1 MNSNGVTCD
10 DDDDDDDISLISTGA
25 SEPQDEYEVET
36 ILAQKDFS
44 TGKAYLVKW
53 ADYPLER
60 ATWEPEDSFCDPR
73 TLTEWRQKICCGEHE
88 SFDVDALARRIK
100 EIEEAKIDRHRRRR
114 AKRIR
119 LGIPVSPS
127 TVSSGPDSD
136 HSGSDLDGFIV
147 GDNVDVD
154 EEDED
159 DGWKA
164 LRKKR
169 NRVSSNTKH
178 TGSEAVPPSRSRNS
192 PAKPCAKD
200 QTSESLPP
208 PSTKAPSK
216 KSNSDVRPA
225 TRPAAANHSSLE
237 SPAVKKPKPSNTLQK
252 ASSQSKTRE
261 ILKLQTS
268 ESTDPPHYPLPP
280 PAQDKSEV
288 PAKSDARNINSQLPR
303 LSISTR
309 PLSEIAFIPAKMKE
323 SSKLKLF
330 HNLPIKNRYEKV
342 MHRDLT
348 PNIRQLDLG
357 TPGEW
362 TPSQKPKGPAPDS
375 PFQTGKYRNMGS
387 LFVDQDISHQDSNDC
402 HRLQNSATTVDGL
415 VEGKAMNLPHST
427 YPASD
432 QPSPRLSRDSLPDSY
447 TSAANID
454 SHAFSPN
461 QESIKP
467 SIKAAK
473 KGIRANG
480 RFFHSTEALVRLRF
494 GPECKE
500 IGDVRIGGLT
510 KTTIWQLVLLKSKQ
524 KIDIHFKDVCNID
537 EYRQLCDRR
546 QNLMFCSGWV
556 LGFDDTSP
564 AVDEMANYLRDNR
577 LAALWYHPDE
587 NISSAM
593 VAFALDSPEWSF
605 LNQTSN
611 HPSAKLRIAVRSS
624 LAPMNSIQRTH
635 ALKAT
640 SDVNERN
647 TGYEDSPMIM
657 DSDPT
662 KEMGTRDILIP
673 PSIPLSV
680 LKGPTDIKSI
690 FRERFGI
697 TYDELSIVNTSHKKR
712 TARSFYLHF
721 PDEVEDEFQLLLH
734 FLKQHDMVVFSN
746 RIEGDWEKFV
756 KTATTGTV
764 LFHKKFIHYDSMSEF
779 SKLLRNPI
787 NVFNISLTE
796 PIRNPHG
803 SSHLER
809 LFPHG
814 GIILITEDFILKH
827 PKIFLDILRWF
838 GHFIEKKFPGTWK
851 MFLRPKVQ
859 VWLLDLCKSWP
870 DDRIWQIY
878 YRINSLIPKYP
889 EGHYNTYRRE
899 GSPDSLDGLTDDEGQ
914 HHPFIS
920 TREIPDYGSRRED
933 DHPGIPRGLAQ
944 AERDTDHLVEYF
956 AGHALIHAEKFRRFI
971 VLTTHKPQPRW
982 RAWTHLEIMEYQ
994 EFSKSFMS
1002 SHMPSCSKTR
1012 KSSSDSRSEHH
1023 STFGSGQGGDRDAAS
1038 RKYSTQSQRT
1048 VLQSPASPHR
1058 DPRRHKSPVV
1068 PPP

>member
-1 MNSNGVTCD
+1 MNSNRVTS
-10 DDDDDDDISLISTGA
+10 DDDDISLISTCA

-60 ATWEPEDSFCDPR
+60 ATWEPKDSFCDPT
-73 TLTEWRQKICCGEHE
+73 TLTEWRQKISRGEHE

-136 HSGSDLDGFIV
+136 DSGSDLDGFIV
-147 GDNVDVD
+147 DDNVDV
-154 EEDED
+154 
-159 DGWKA
+159 

-178 TGSEAVPPSRSRNS
+178 TGNEAVLPSRSRSS

-200 QTSESLPP
+200 HTSESLPP
-208 PSTKAPSK
+208 PSTKTPSK
-216 KSNSDVRPA
+216 KSSSDVCPT
-225 TRPAAANHSSLE
+225 TRPAAANHSSLG
-237 SPAVKKPKPSNTLQK
+237 SPEVKKPKPSNTLQR
-252 ASSQSKTRE
+252 ASSQSKTRA

-268 ESTDPPHYPLPP
+268 TSTDPPHYPLPP
-280 PAQDKSEV
+280 QDQSEAPAT
-288 PAKSDARNINSQLPR
+288 SDARNMNSQLPGS
-303 LSISTR
+303 SISTR
-309 PLSEIAFIPAKMKE
+309 PLSEIASIRAKKKK
-323 SSKLKLF
+323 SSKLNLF
-330 HNLPIKNRYEKV
+330 RNLSTKNRYDKA

-348 PNIRQLDLG
+348 PDIRQLDLR
-357 TPGEW
+357 TPGKW
-362 TPSQKPKGPAPDS
+362 TPLQKPKGPAPDS
-375 PFQTGKYRNMGS
+375 PFPIGTYRNLES
-387 LFVDQDISHQDSNDC
+387 LFVEQDISHHDSNDR
-402 HRLQNSATTVDGL
+402 HSLQNSPTTVDGL
-415 VEGKAMNLPHST
+415 VEGKTMNLPRSKYH
-427 YPASD
+427 ASD
-432 QPSPRLSRDSLPDSY
+432 QPSPRLSLDGFPDSY
-447 TSAANID
+447 TSAAHID

-461 QESIKP
+461 QEMSIK
-467 SIKAAK
+467 SSNKAAK

-494 GPECKE
+494 GPEGKE

-537 EYRQLCDRR
+537 EYRQLCHRR
-546 QNLMFCSGWV
+546 QNLMFCSSWV

-564 AVDEMANYLRDNR
+564 AVNEMANYLRDNR

-587 NISSAM
+587 NISSVM

-605 LNQTSN
+605 LNQTSD
-611 HPSAKLRIAVRSS
+611 HPSAKLRIAVRSA
-624 LAPMNSIQRTH
+624 LAPMSSIQRTH

-640 SDVNERN
+640 SDGIERN
-647 TGYEDSPMIM
+647 AGYEDSLMLM
-657 DSDPT
+657 DSEPT
-662 KEMGTRDILIP
+662 KEMGKRDIPIP

-680 LKGPTDIKSI
+680 IKGPTDIKST

-721 PDEVEDEFQLLLH
+721 PDEVEDEFQLVLY

-764 LFHKKFIHYDSMSEF
+764 LFHEKFIHYDSMPEF

-796 PIRNPHG
+796 PIRNLHG
-803 SSHLER
+803 ASHLER

-827 PKIFLDILRWF
+827 PKISLDILRWF

-870 DDRIWQIY
+870 DDILWQIY
-878 YRINSLIPKYP
+878 YKINSLIPKYP

-933 DHPGIPRGLAQ
+933 DHPDIPRGLVQ

-982 RAWTHLEIMEYQ
+982 RAWTHLEIMDYQ

-1002 SHMPSCSKTR
+1002 SHIPSGSKTR
-1012 KSSSDSRSEHH
+1012 KSSSDSRSEYH

-1038 RKYSTQSQRT
+1038 SKYSTQSQRT

-1058 DPRRHKSPVV
+1058 DPRQHKYPVV